1 MTRLIFLIKHYQLSK
16 LCKAFVNNSSANIKV
31 SKTKQSKIVQS
42 QGFLARLFEPLLKTD
57 LSVMNNVL
65 K

>member
-31 SKTKQSKIVQS
+31 SKTKQSKIS